1 MTYFTA
7 YSAQAA
13 TYDWSATTNGNM
25 SGIIA
30 KFPQTGDPRKENRN
44 YGIHGLLK
52 SCMDWV
58 INPPGERKLFHKP
71 LLIRVFRA
79 IRGFHF

>member
-13 TYDWSATTNGNM
+13 AYDWSSTTNDNM

-30 KFPQTGDPRKENRN
+30 TFLQTGDLGKEKR
-44 YGIHGLLK
+44 YHGVHDLSK
-52 SCMDWV
+52 ICMDWV

-71 LLIRVFRA
+71 LLIRVFRV